1 MRGEAPGPLVKARV
15 FGMTPLGSG
24 AKLTIP
30 FFGGFELRPSVL
42 VYLLPAM
49 KVIVIIP
56 AAGLGTRM
64 GPVASKGKQKKGA
77 PSKQFTELAGTPIL
91 IHTLRK
97 FAGVNAVS
105 EIWIA
110 LRESEIADFRSRLE
124 SEAKDVLRKKVEF
137 VVGGEHRQQSV
148 EHALNA
154 VAAAAREEDI
164 ILVHDAVRPFVT
176 AEIIEEVI
184 EAAQK
189 YGAAIA
195 GLPAVDTVKQVER
208 TAEGAL
214 IKATIP
220 RAAIVMAQTPQ
231 GFRFGV
237 IKKAFDEA
245 AADGFLGTDEAS
257 LVERSGHEVA
267 VVMGS
272 PKNIK
277 ITAPGDMELAGFY
290 LKSSGA

>member
-1 MRGEAPGPLVKARV
+1 
-15 FGMTPLGSG
+15 
-24 AKLTIP
+24 
-30 FFGGFELRPSVL
+30 
-42 VYLLPAM
+42 M
-49 KVIVIIP
+49 KVVVIIP

-64 GPVASKGKQKKGA
+64 APVHAGADSKKKA
-77 PSKQFTELAGTPIL
+77 PPTKQFTELGGTPIL

-97 FAGVNAVS
+97 FAAVDAVN

-110 LRESEIADFRSRLE
+110 LRENEIAGFRARLE
-124 SEAKDVLRKKVEF
+124 SEAKDVLKKKMEL

-148 EHALNA
+148 ENA
-154 VAAAAREEDI
+154 VNAVKAGVDDI
-164 ILVHDAVRPFVT
+164 VLVHDAVRPFVT
-176 AEIIEEVI
+176 GQIIQEVI

-220 RAAIVMAQTPQ
+220 RAGIVMAQTPQ
-231 GFRFGV
+231 GFRYGV

-245 AADGFLGTDEAS
+245 SADGFLGTDEAS

-272 PKNIK
+272 PQNIK
-277 ITAPGDMELAGFY
+277 ITAPADMELAEFY
-290 LKSSGA
+290 LRK